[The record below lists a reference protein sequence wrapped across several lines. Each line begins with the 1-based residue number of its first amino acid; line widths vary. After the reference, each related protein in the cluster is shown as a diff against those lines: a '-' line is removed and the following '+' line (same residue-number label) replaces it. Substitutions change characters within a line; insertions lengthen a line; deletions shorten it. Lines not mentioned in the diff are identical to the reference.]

1 MEKRC
6 DNRRD
11 GTQCFHYNVSLLVP
25 RNGPLPV
32 VLKHSHP
39 LPLANL
45 CKCQKENLCPKR
57 REEQEVD
64 AGPQSSLAPTCSLP
78 DSSIKKKITQ
88 KFTAML

>member
-1 MEKRC
+1 MW
-6 DNRRD
+6 RR
-11 GTQCFHYNVSLLVP
+11 GVAIGEMGHNVFITMSLLVP

-39 LPLANL
+39 LPLSNL
-45 CKCQKENLCPKR
+45 CKCQKENLCSKR

-78 DSSIKKKITQ
+78 DSSIKK
-88 KFTAML
+88 